1 MPRPRPVLAEQFY
14 LITRR
19 CSQRMFLLHPDHAT
33 TNAFIYCLAL
43 AVQLCGIEVL
53 GTCAMSNHHHT
64 VIYDRYGIYPAF
76 IEHFHKLLARSQN
89 ALRRRRENFWASGQ
103 CSVVRLVD
111 REAVME
117 KLVYCLTNP
126 VKDLL
131 VAKVHQWPGANSFVA
146 MRTGRTMCAK
156 RPRHFFRKNG
166 PTPGTVELELTLPD
180 VLGER
185 GAVVRELVERVRVVE
200 ETCAKARH
208 ASGHRT
214 PGRRKILRAK
224 WDDVAKTEEPRSE
237 LSPTIACRDREAR
250 LHALCQ
256 LRAFRSAYRDARKA
270 WLHGGKTVFPPGTYW
285 LRRFAAV
292 PLCSD

>member
-1 MPRPRPVLAEQFY
+1 
-14 LITRR
+14 
-19 CSQRMFLLHPDHAT
+19 MFLLHPDRAT

-43 AVQLCGIEVL
+43 AAQLFGIEVL

-64 VIYDRYGIYPAF
+64 VIYDRYGRYPAF

-126 VKDLL
+126 VKDML

-146 MRTGRTMCAK
+146 MRAGQTMGAK
-156 RPRHFFRKNG
+156 RPHHFFRKNG
-166 PTPGTVELELTLPD
+166 PTPKSVELELTLPD

-185 GAVVRELVERVRVVE
+185 SSVIRELVERVRVVE
-200 ETCAKARH
+200 TTCAKVRH
-208 ASGHRT
+208 AAGQRVH
-214 PGRRKILRAK
+214 GRRRIIRTK
-224 WDDVAKTEEPRSE
+224 WNSVAKTEEPRGE
-237 LSPTIACRDREAR
+237 LSPAIACRDREAR
-250 LHALCQ
+250 LNAFRE
-256 LRAFRSAYRDARKA
+256 LRAFRSAYRDARET
-270 WLHGGKTVFPPGTYW
+270 WLHGGKAVFPPGTYW

-292 PLCSD
+292 PLGAA